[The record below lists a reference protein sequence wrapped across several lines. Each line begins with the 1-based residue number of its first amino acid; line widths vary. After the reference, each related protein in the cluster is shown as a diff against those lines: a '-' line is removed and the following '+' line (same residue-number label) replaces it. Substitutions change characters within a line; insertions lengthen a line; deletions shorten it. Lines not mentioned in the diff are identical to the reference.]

1 MNRISKLFQEKKG
14 KVLSIYFT
22 AGFPE
27 LEDTLTIL
35 ESVQEAGADLVEIGM
50 PFSDPLADGPTI
62 QASGQQALQNGMSLK
77 KLMEQLAHCRP
88 KIQLPILLMGYTN
101 PVFQY
106 GMENFLRDCKEV
118 GVDGLILPDLPLSL
132 YAEKYQTLF
141 RKYEL
146 ANILLVT
153 PETSK
158 ERMKQINALCSG
170 FIYAVSSSST
180 TGSDKDWNRQE
191 AYFKKLEASQLDHPI
206 LTGFGVKD
214 EASFQ
219 AASKYTHGAIIG
231 TAFIKT
237 LQKQGELKTN
247 IHQFIKSIKPD
258 AK

>member
-1 MNRISKLFQEKKG
+1 MNRISTLFQEKKG

-27 LEDTLTIL
+27 LEDTLTVL
-35 ESVQEAGADLVEIGM
+35 ESLQEAGADLVEIGM

-101 PVFQY
+101 PILQY
-106 GMENFLRDCKEV
+106 GFESFLRDCQQV
-118 GVDGLILPDLPLSL
+118 GVDGLILPDLPLPL
-132 YAEKYQTLF
+132 YKEKYKALF
-141 RKYEL
+141 AQYGL

-153 PETSK
+153 PETS
-158 ERMKQINALCSG
+158 EQRMKQINALCSG

-180 TGSDKDWNRQE
+180 TGSDKDWSRQE
-191 AYFKKLEASQLDHPI
+191 AYFKRLEGYQLDHPI

-214 EASFQ
+214 NASFQ
-219 AASKYTHGAIIG
+219 AASKHTRGAIIG

-237 LQKQGELKTN
+237 LQEPGDLQTN
-247 IHQFIKSIKPD
+247 IHRFIKSIKPE
-258 AK
+258 AE